1 MRFPLRSSLLLSA
14 VLLAGCAAGS
24 PNGGDVACTMEAKQ
38 CPDGSFVGR
47 EGPSCAFAACP
58 AQESSDATG
67 MLSVSDGVIAFTY
80 DPAQFGLAVTPE
92 QLLVSSYIPAC
103 DQGFGYCLYYNAKQ
117 YEGTNFESAG
127 LGIVKRPNLADKQAC
142 LNAQPEGYD
151 DLQPVVRESE
161 GYATSMFAPL
171 GDAGAGHYAH
181 DRLYRLS
188 TGASCY
194 EFRTRIGATQFGN
207 FPEGTIKEFTEAD
220 ERVMQ
225 GELEMLVR
233 GVMLKNGAKVVFP

>member
-1 MRFPLRSSLLLSA
+1 M
-14 VLLAGCAAGS
+14 
-24 PNGGDVACTMEAKQ
+24 

-47 EGPSCAFAACP
+47 EGPSCAFAECP
-58 AQESSDATG
+58 AQNSSDVSG
-67 MLSVSDGVIAFTY
+67 RLSVSDDVIAFTY
-80 DPAQFGLAVTPE
+80 DPAQFGLAVAPE

-207 FPEGTIKEFTEAD
+207 FPEGKIKEFTEAKSK
-220 ERVMQ
+220 ELQRELNEVLGRVT
-225 GELEMLVR
+225 
-233 GVMLKNGAKVVFP
+233 LKDDSAPVFPDVFVGMEEK